1 MVAANLSKEG
11 EQTVTSVADK
21 TERITDVFLR
31 LGEDPALLS
40 EFERDP
46 RAVLEASGLSESQVS
61 TVLTGDAGTVRS
73 VVADEVASD
82 PVRRHIVVAPRMT
95 IYKPEPEPDS
105 EPEPEPDPEPESEPE
120 ERHAAEPALA

>member
-1 MVAANLSKEG
+1 
-11 EQTVTSVADK
+11 VTSVADR
-21 TERITDVFLR
+21 TEQITDVFLR
-31 LGEDPALLS
+31 MGEDPALLS

-61 TVLTGDAGTVRS
+61 TVLTGDADTVRAA
-73 VVADEVASD
+73 VADEVARD

-105 EPEPEPDPEPESEPE
+105 EPEPEPEPEPDPE
-120 ERHAAEPALA
+120 ERHAAEPARA